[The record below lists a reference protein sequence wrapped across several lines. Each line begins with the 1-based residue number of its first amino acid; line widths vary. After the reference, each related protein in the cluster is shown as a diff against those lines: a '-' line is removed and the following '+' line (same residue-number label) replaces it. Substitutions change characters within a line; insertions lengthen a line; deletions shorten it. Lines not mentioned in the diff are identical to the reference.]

1 MKIFTILKSEWIIFL
16 FISLFIFWQFLL
28 SPPFSL
34 ADDGYSLTL
43 GKKLISDFSFSN
55 WKNTLFEFDIGRFRP
70 VYLMYF
76 SVVYFFFG
84 SDPIGLWL
92 GQTIVLWLTLVFL
105 YKLINFLTK
114 NETLAFILSTV
125 WLIMPNVSE
134 NIFRAG
140 TTEPRQFLFI
150 LLFIYF
156 YFTDHLKNIQKNIFL
171 LITLFLAIGTKET
184 SIILIPFIFYHY
196 VSNKF
201 KKINKFLL
209 FIFTIVGLPL
219 VLFGAFILMK
229 NFFQTGYAVEN
240 FSINLT
246 TLFKA
251 FDNVAR
257 TFKHYTFLI
266 FITGFSFSFRVFISS
281 FKNNHSKVIKNSAI
295 ELSLFILIIQSLFF
309 IVAWKFHF
317 ERYFYLTW
325 SFIIIVIALE
335 FSGWKKMFLKSEKT
349 FKNMSQNQLFV
360 SSCYFIL
367 MLMLSY
373 SLFFKK
379 NLLKFIFLPTE
390 SISVY
395 KQSFDAT
402 QISHSIIE
410 KLLKNKTVEEVYL
423 TNDGY
428 EIMYEVGLYAS
439 QFKDRDVLVF
449 SPNIELPEQRYDEG
463 YRYTENPITAYH
475 ESTNPKKIL
484 IGIQRDK
491 NIFGEIDQA
500 VNISPNTKFNV
511 VDADRSWWIIK
522 EENKND

>member
-1 MKIFTILKSEWIIFL
+1 MKIFTQLKSEWIIFL

-43 GKKLISDFSFSN
+43 GKQLFSDISISN

-70 VYLMYF
+70 VYLLYF
-76 SVVYFFFG
+76 SIIFLFFG
-84 SDPIGLWL
+84 SNPIGLWL
-92 GQTIVLWLTLVFL
+92 GQTVVLWLTLVFL
-105 YKLINFLTK
+105 YKLINLLTK
-114 NETLAFILSTV
+114 NKQLSFVLSTI

-140 TTEPRQFLFI
+140 TAEPRQLLFI

-156 YFTDHLKNIQKNIFL
+156 YFSDHLKNIQKTVSLAIL
-171 LITLFLAIGTKET
+171 LVLAIGTKET

-196 VSNKF
+196 VSNKY

-219 VLFGAFILMK
+219 LLFGAFILMK

-240 FSINLT
+240 FSINLM
-246 TLFKA
+246 TLFTA

-266 FITGFSFSFRVFISS
+266 FFTGFSFSSRVLIAYFN
-281 FKNNHSKVIKNSAI
+281 NNHSKIIKNSAI

-317 ERYFYLTW
+317 ERYFYLMW
-325 SFIIIVIALE
+325 SFIIIVLALE
-335 FSGWKKMFLKSEKT
+335 FSDWKRMFLKSEKT
-349 FKNMSQNQLFV
+349 FKKLTQNQLFV

-373 SLFFKK
+373 TLFFKK

-390 SISVY
+390 SLSVY

-428 EIMYEVGLYAS
+428 EIMYEIGLYAS
-439 QFKDRDVLVF
+439 QFKDRNVLVF
-449 SPNIELPEQRYDEG
+449 SPNIELPEQRFEEG
-463 YRYTENPITAYH
+463 YRYVENPISAYYA
-475 ESTNPKKIL
+475 SNNPKKIL

-500 VNISPNTKFNV
+500 LNINQNTKFNV
-511 VDADRSWWIIK
+511 VDKDRSWWILK
-522 EENKND
+522 EEN

>member
-1 MKIFTILKSEWIIFL
+1 MKIFTQLKSEWIIFL

-43 GKKLISDFSFSN
+43 GKQLFSDVSISN

-70 VYLMYF
+70 VYLLYF
-76 SVVYFFFG
+76 SIVFLFFG
-84 SDPIGLWL
+84 SNPIGLWL
-92 GQTIVLWLTLVFL
+92 GQTVVLWLTLVFL
-105 YKLINFLTK
+105 YKLINLFTK
-114 NETLAFILSTV
+114 NKQLSFVLSTI

-140 TTEPRQFLFI
+140 TAEPRQLLFI

-156 YFTDHLKNIQKNIFL
+156 YFSDHLKNIQKTVFL
-171 LITLFLAIGTKET
+171 AILLFLAIGTKET

-196 VSNKF
+196 VSNKY
-201 KKINKFLL
+201 KKLNKFLL

-219 VLFGAFILMK
+219 LLFGAFILMK

-240 FSINLT
+240 FSINLM
-246 TLFKA
+246 TLFTA

-266 FITGFSFSFRVFISS
+266 FFTGFSFSFRVLISY
-281 FKNNHSKVIKNSAI
+281 FNNNHLKIIKNSAI

-317 ERYFYLTW
+317 ERYFYLMW

-335 FSGWKKMFLKSEKT
+335 FSDWKRMFLKSEKT
-349 FKNMSQNQLFV
+349 FKKLTQNQLFV
-360 SSCYFIL
+360 FSCYFIL
-367 MLMLSY
+367 MIMLSY
-373 SLFFKK
+373 TLFFKK

-390 SISVY
+390 SLSVY

-428 EIMYEVGLYAS
+428 EIMYEIGLYVS

-449 SPNIELPEQRYDEG
+449 SPNKELPEQRFEEG
-463 YRYTENPITAYH
+463 YRYVENPISAYH
-475 ESTNPKKIL
+475 ASSNPKKIL

-491 NIFGEIDQA
+491 NIFGEIDLSL
-500 VNISPNTKFNV
+500 NINPNTKFNV
-511 VDADRSWWIIK
+511 VDQDRSWWIIK
-522 EENKND
+522 EEN